1 MIGPILGGVAP
12 VVYKTANTVMVFD
25 GNSLV
30 FGVGSTGGQNL
41 PVQQAALAPISG
53 ALTITNTAVSGQ
65 TINDMRARGDS
76 VVDPVF
82 AAAGSKSKVLAL
94 WEGTNSISNTPVRT
108 GLEAIADMTAY
119 IAERRAAIAGLK
131 IVLLTTIPRYFMNG
145 TTIQNGNAQL
155 LVYNNYILA
164 NYRDMGADAVV
175 DVRTNPVFV
184 YPAGATTMPSY
195 MTPYSSDGHTHLNN
209 AGYALVAAM
218 VAAALRRLPKR

>member
-1 MIGPILGGVAP
+1 MIGPILGGIAP

-30 FGVGSTGGQNL
+30 FGVGATGGLTL

-53 ALTITNTAVSGQ
+53 NLAITNTAVSGQ
-65 TINDMRARGDS
+65 TIANMSTRG
-76 VVDPVF
+76 VTFVDPVF

-94 WEGTNSISNTPVRT
+94 WEGTNSICNSPVRT
-108 GLEAIADMTAY
+108 GLEAIADMISY
-119 IAERRAAIAGLK
+119 IADRRAANPGVK

-145 TTIQNGNAQL
+145 TTVQNGNAEL
-155 LVYNNYILA
+155 LIYNNYILA
-164 NYRDMGADAVV
+164 NYRAMGADAVV

-184 YPAGATTMPSY
+184 YPPGATTMPSY

-209 AGYALVAAM
+209 AGYALIAAM
-218 VAAALRRLPKR
+218 VASALRRLPKR